1 MKTISKDDAFAEIGI
16 NLLSRFLKNQDRWLK
31 RIMDAGLW
39 KPSLVIEEEAFTRR
53 HFIGIA
59 RLLGSIE
66 AEQDLAESFCE
77 FFQAHNNAFDKA
89 KFMWEIDDAWG
100 KEWEMPK

>member
-1 MKTISKDDAFAEIGI
+1 MVKACNGCWTLETVFSNRGGR
-16 NLLSRFLKNQDRWLK
+16 L
-31 RIMDAGLW
+31 M
-39 KPSLVIEEEAFTRR
+39 FTRR

-77 FFQAHNNAFDKA
+77 FFQAHNDAFDKA

>member
-1 MKTISKDDAFAEIGI
+1 MVKACNGCWTLETTFRGGR
-16 NLLSRFLKNQDRWLK
+16 L
-31 RIMDAGLW
+31 M
-39 KPSLVIEEEAFTRR
+39 FTRR